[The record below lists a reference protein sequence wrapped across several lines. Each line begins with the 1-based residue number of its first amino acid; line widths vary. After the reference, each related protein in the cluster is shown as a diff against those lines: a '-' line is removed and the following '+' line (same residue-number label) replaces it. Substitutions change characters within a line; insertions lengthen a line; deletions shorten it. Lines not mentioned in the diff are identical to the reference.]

1 MLHTYGLYVRNNGHK
16 VKMKMTPIKV
26 SGICSDPSHMKR
38 ETEKRQ
44 HVSEP
49 RNDMKMVI

>member
-1 MLHTYGLYVRNNGHK
+1 M
-16 VKMKMTPIKV
+16 
-26 SGICSDPSHMKR
+26 CSDPSHMKR

-44 HVSEP
+44 HVSEE